1 MNSIILCEGSSDFV
15 LLQYYMR
22 TVYGWT
28 DERTQNIRSDSIK
41 RSRTLKK
48 DENLLTIGGCGGC
61 SKIIPAFEK
70 ILQRNSISAVGEAFD
85 KVVIITDRDEV
96 GTEEEFIK
104 KINTS
109 VQKYQLMMKGDIKNN
124 TWLSCEYQNGH
135 GKKQIMELLLLVI
148 PFEDTGAMETFL
160 LNAIANDSAYDAE
173 IIRKGNQF
181 VEEVDKERRYLTKRR
196 YITKS
201 KFDVYFSIRTAA
213 EQFVEKAEYIKAC
226 SMGAI
231 FTDSRRISETQRFNI
246 VRVRNPRSNHLQYC
260 RNSGALSFQMDK
272 LQNHHHP
279 DYI

>member
-1 MNSIILCEGSSDFV
+1 MNSIILCKGSSDFV

-28 DERTQNIRSDSIK
+28 DERTQNIRLDSIK

-61 SKIIPAFEK
+61 SKIIPEFEK

-96 GTEEEFIK
+96 GTEEEFIE

-109 VQKYQLMMKGDIKNN
+109 VQKYQLMMKDDIKNN

-181 VEEVDKERRYLTKRR
+181 VEEVDKERKYLTKRR

-213 EQFVEKAEYIKAC
+213 EQFVERQNILKRVPWEQYSQIQEEFQKLKDFGIPWTIGDGDLWLFWCPWWHFIKNRL
-226 SMGAI
+226 GKYR
-231 FTDSRRISETQRFNI
+231 DKRI
-246 VRVRNPRSNHLQYC
+246 
-260 RNSGALSFQMDK
+260 
-272 LQNHHHP
+272 
-279 DYI
+279 

>member
-1 MNSIILCEGSSDFV
+1 MNSIILCKGSSDFV

-28 DERTQNIRSDSIK
+28 DERTQNIRLDSIK

-61 SKIIPAFEK
+61 SKIIPEFEK

-96 GTEEEFIK
+96 GTEEEFIE

-109 VQKYQLMMKGDIKNN
+109 VQKYQLMMKDDIKNN

-181 VEEVDKERRYLTKRR
+181 VEEVDKERKYLTKRR

-213 EQFVEKAEYIKAC
+213 EQFVERQNILKRVPWEQYSQIQEEFQKLKDFGIPWTIGDGDLWLFWCPCWHFIKNRLIMIIYIKRL
-226 SMGAI
+226 
-231 FTDSRRISETQRFNI
+231 T
-246 VRVRNPRSNHLQYC
+246 V
-260 RNSGALSFQMDK
+260 
-272 LQNHHHP
+272 
-279 DYI
+279 